1 MKNIILD
8 KIAIA
13 SITALF
19 LMACSDSGGSSS
31 GGSAGGSSP
40 AADEKPEPIKTQD
53 LVAPEGF
60 SFNPIDDQ
68 RLIVDLSGS
77 LPSRAHLSVY
87 SSFSEKDDGGYIVD
101 YGSKII
107 DVPLTN
113 GAVDIEFSIADSLNE
128 SVVEIWL
135 YDGSDPQQKKFVVD
149 GTQWEWY

>member
-1 MKNIILD
+1 MKNIMLD
-8 KIAIA
+8 KIAIV

-31 GGSAGGSSP
+31 GGSSP
-40 AADEKPEPIKTQD
+40 AADEQPEPIKTQD

-87 SSFSEKDDGGYIVD
+87 SSFSEKEDGRYIVD

-113 GAVDIEFSIADSLNE
+113 GAVDIEFAIADSLNE